1 VPYPTFPLPSHPPSH
16 WIEKWKNEDL
26 PSSLLTEYEELVN
39 HMKEE
44 GYDCENEMV
53 GGDHITL
60 TNISSSSD
68 HHNSSSYMRGGMLT
82 EKGKQK
88 N

>member
-1 VPYPTFPLPSHPPSH
+1 MPYPTFPLPSHPPSY
-16 WIEKWKNEDL
+16 WIEKWRNEDL
-26 PSSLLTEYEELVN
+26 PSSLLNEYEELVN

-44 GYDCENEMV
+44 GYDCENDDEI
-53 GGDHITL
+53 DDDITSS
-60 TNISSSSD
+60 TNISSSD

-82 EKGKQK
+82 EKGKRK